1 MRQGKITSTDVARML
16 GVSQSMVSRAFN
28 PNASISDKKR
38 KLVVEGAQKLGYTP
52 NAMARSLTSKRSGL
66 VAIVTD
72 SETNPIYDEM
82 IRKLSYTIQEKGGQ
96 PVLCVA
102 DNHNMD
108 TAVNKAIEYQVDGL
122 IIATSRIKNGLLEK
136 CLDHGIQLTFI
147 NQYLNGTEASCF
159 CTDNRLA
166 GEQIADYLIS
176 KGLKKTAY
184 LAGDKGSMVNEQ
196 RWEGFRD
203 RLLHHGTTPPL
214 YVPGTF
220 SFSSG
225 IESTKTVRKH
235 LKDIEAVFCAND
247 IIAIGLLEGMRESEI
262 VSPPAVIGVD
272 DIPMAAWPTFQLT
285 SYRQP
290 LARLIDEAVS
300 QLLQRI
306 DNELKADMQ
315 YHFYTGELIVRKTA

>member
-38 KLVVEGAQKLGYTP
+38 KLVIEGAQKLGYTP

-82 IRKLSYTIQEKGGQ
+82 IRKLSYTIQAKGGQ
-96 PVLCVA
+96 PVLCMA
-102 DNHNMD
+102 DNHNMN

-136 CLDHGIQLTFI
+136 CLDYGIQLTFI

-166 GEQIADYLIS
+166 GEQIADYLTETGCQRI
-176 KGLKKTAY
+176 AY

-203 RLLHHGTTPPL
+203 RLLHHGTIPPL
-214 YVPGTF
+214 YIPGTF
-220 SFSSG
+220 SFQSG
-225 IESTKTVRKH
+225 LDTAAKLTDYY
-235 LKDIEAVFCAND
+235 KDIDAVFCAND
-247 IIAIGLLEGMRESEI
+247 IIAIGLLEGMRGLALKQQ
-262 VSPPAVIGVD
+262 PAVIGVD

-290 LARLIDEAVS
+290 LEQLIDEAID
-300 QLLQRI
+300 QLLHRI
-306 DNELKADMQ
+306 ELETPADMQ
-315 YHFYTGELIVRKTA
+315 YHYYTGELIVRDTA